1 MTTVTFVFFLI
12 FGAIIGSF
20 LNVFIIRHNTGRS
33 LRGRS
38 ACASCGEKLLWYEL
52 IPVASFFMLRGKCR
66 ACKSRI
72 SPQYPLVET
81 TTAIAFLLIGNN
93 FLSGLIS
100 AERIVFSL
108 YEMVLWA
115 LLIAISTYDIR
126 HKIIPNGPVYAFI
139 GLSALSLFGFLDGW
153 GTFLFSHFFA
163 GIGLALFPATAWF
176 LSRGRWMG
184 LGDAKVLLGAGFLL
198 GPALGISA
206 LVYAFWIGA
215 IVSLFLL
222 STRGKEFTMKSEIPF
237 GPFIVLGMAIA
248 YFLNLDLFSFLL

>member
-1 MTTVTFVFFLI
+1 M
-12 FGAIIGSF
+12 G
-20 LNVFIIRHNTGRS
+20 NVF
-33 LRGRS
+33 
-38 ACASCGEKLLWYEL
+38 
-52 IPVASFFMLRGKCR
+52 
-66 ACKSRI
+66 
-72 SPQYPLVET
+72 
-81 TTAIAFLLIGNN
+81 
-93 FLSGLIS
+93 
-100 AERIVFSL
+100 
-108 YEMVLWA
+108 VLA
-115 LLIAISTYDIR
+115 L
-126 HKIIPNGPVYAFI
+126 
-139 GLSALSLFGFLDGW
+139 
-153 GTFLFSHFFA
+153 FA